1 MITATVSHDMRTPLN
16 TIIGLI
22 HNIES
27 SILDIRAKKLLDIV
41 KNSSKILLYLVN
53 DLLDFFQL
61 KNDKFKINLTP
72 QDVRKPIMEIVDM
85 FQIVATEKNLTLDYH
100 IDEAIP
106 SQLYIDEMRIQQVL
120 INLLSNSMKFTLTGY
135 VSIRIWFNLRKRQLH
150 FEVKDTGVGIKD
162 EDIPKLFT
170 LFGKCD
176 SQD

>member
-85 FQIVATEKNLTLDYH
+85 F
-100 IDEAIP
+100 
-106 SQLYIDEMRIQQVL
+106 
-120 INLLSNSMKFTLTGY
+120 
-135 VSIRIWFNLRKRQLH
+135 
-150 FEVKDTGVGIKD
+150 
-162 EDIPKLFT
+162 
-170 LFGKCD
+170 
-176 SQD
+176 